1 MERSGGNGLKEK
13 YLWSGMLLVVLS
25 WVGNY
30 LYFESKQLDEPIFM
44 EHFYEKA
51 LPIRNDDEDSDYY
64 ESEGVQLT
72 FYYLTNKY
80 DPVEVVEV
88 SIDGAEVYVDSGDFG
103 YEFFGASEP
112 IRNVVQDFRHH
123 YLKSVTVV
131 TRPETFEQ
139 GVPGDRWTFE
149 NMEVYFD
156 NQDKMTA
163 NIGKVALF
171 LNDSTPE
178 ILKQWMG
185 SASNDGHNEDVFV
198 SVKPLT
204 VENISVPFENEI
216 SDVFKAK
223 VDIGLGDIELREDL
237 EDGEDIPSWFDE
249 RSVVWEN
256 TPGILLENAKFP
268 FKMETD
274 ERLSLNMFLNPNRT
288 SFLEFA
294 PKITGTTESGE
305 SFVSYAGI
313 IDHPYL
319 TQHAIEQLIAE
330 KEGEKE

>member
-1 MERSGGNGLKEK
+1 
-13 YLWSGMLLVVLS
+13 
-25 WVGNY
+25 
-30 LYFESKQLDEPIFM
+30 M
-44 EHFYEKA
+44 EHFYEKRV
-51 LPIRNDDEDSDYY
+51 PIRSEDEDMDYF
-64 ESEGVQLT
+64 ESEGIQLT

-80 DPVEVVEV
+80 DPVDVIDVY
-88 SIDGAEVYVDSGDFG
+88 IDGAEVYVDSGGFD
-103 YEFFGASEP
+103 YEFFGTSEP
-112 IRNVVQDFRHH
+112 IQHVEQEFRHY
-123 YLKSVTVV
+123 YLKSVTVGI
-131 TRPETFEQ
+131 RPEAFAT

-149 NMEVYFD
+149 NMEVYFY
-156 NQDKMTA
+156 NHEMMTA

-171 LNDSTPE
+171 LDDSTPE
-178 ILKQWMG
+178 ILEQWMG
-185 SASNDGHNEDVFV
+185 SGSNDGHSEDAFV
-198 SVKPLT
+198 SLGPLT
-204 VENISVPFENEI
+204 VEDIAVPFANEI

-223 VDIGLGDIELREDL
+223 VDISRGEIELREEH
-237 EDGEDIPSWFDE
+237 EDMPSWFDE

-288 SFLEFA
+288 SFLELA
-294 PKITGTTESGE
+294 SKITGTTESGE

-319 TQHAIEQLIAE
+319 TQRAIEQLIAE